1 MTSMLLLLVI
11 VVLSIIY
18 ECKCFAPSSFRIIK
32 CKSKLNLVPE
42 VNHGV
47 FDALHGSSLWL
58 ADEEIA
64 KAVDAA
70 SEVSRFSQVD
80 KTGVIGFFAD
90 GIEKA
95 IDLVHSALQGAGLE
109 YTYGIA
115 IIALTCLSK
124 YYYNKYH
131 YFLIIT
137 SYFSYII
144 S

>member
-1 MTSMLLLLVI
+1 MASMLLLLVI

-18 ECKCFAPSSFRIIK
+18 DCNGFAPSSLRIIK
-32 CKSKLNLVPE
+32 SKSKLNLVPE
-42 VNHGV
+42 VNHV
-47 FDALHGSSLWL
+47 FDALQQHGSSLWL

-70 SEVSRFSQVD
+70 SSEVSRFSQVD

-95 IDLVHSALQGAGLE
+95 IDLVHTLLQGAGLQ

-115 IIALTCLSK
+115 IIILTCLSK
-124 YYYNKYH
+124 SYYN
-131 YFLIIT
+131 I
-137 SYFSYII
+137 
-144 S
+144 